1 MPVQVAR
8 REVTPVPTDH
18 LLAAVTRLT
27 GLLTTLAG
35 SVFTLVMVYGGVRF
49 MTAGSPRSV
58 EAAKSVM
65 TRAALGLLLVLMV
78 DVVRNLLQY
87 IAS

>member
-1 MPVQVAR
+1 MPTA
-8 REVTPVPTDH
+8 H
-18 LLAAVTRLT
+18 LLTVVTRLT

-35 SVFTLVMVYGGVRF
+35 ALFTLVMVYGGIRF

-58 EAAKSVM
+58 ESAKSLM
-65 TRAALGLLLVLMV
+65 SRAALGLLLVLLV
-78 DVVRNLLQY
+78 DVVRNLLQF